1 MAQGSQNTLICNFG
15 RWSPSTPP
23 VCTSECPDVPTRS
36 ANSNRP
42 RFSNTR
48 IVVAGSNYYNN
59 GTSATYT
66 CKDGYI
72 MAQGSQNTLICNF
85 GRWSPSTPPVCS
97 SECPDAP
104 TRSANSNGPTF
115 SNSRIVV
122 ASSNY
127 YNNGTSAT
135 YRCKP
140 GYIMAQGSQNT
151 LICNFGR
158 WSPNT
163 PPVCSSG
170 MNTFLFILN

>member
-1 MAQGSQNTLICNFG
+1 MTGSIRIAIAIIASDEVPNNSSVSNIVILRFFIQ
-15 RWSPSTPP
+15 PP
-23 VCTSECPDVPTRS
+23 IP
-36 ANSNRP
+36 
-42 RFSNTR
+42 
-48 IVVAGSNYYNN
+48 
-59 GTSATYT
+59 
-66 CKDGYI
+66 K
-72 MAQGSQNTLICNF
+72 
-85 GRWSPSTPPVCS
+85 
-97 SECPDAP
+97 CPDAP